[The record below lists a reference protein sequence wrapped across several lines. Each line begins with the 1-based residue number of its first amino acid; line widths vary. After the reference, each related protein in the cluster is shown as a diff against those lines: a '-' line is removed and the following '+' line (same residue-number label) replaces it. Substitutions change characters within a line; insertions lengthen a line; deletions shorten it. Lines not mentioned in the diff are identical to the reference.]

1 MPSKIV
7 EYQCRIC
14 KRRFRGENDFERAEA
29 CEKSHKIPIS
39 VDKPEYNLG
48 DRKSD
53 YPLSVLI
60 HFKDNTSARYYRK

>member
-1 MPSKIV
+1 MPRENISYTCCVCGK
-7 EYQCRIC
+7 EY
-14 KRRFRGENDFERAEA
+14 GSFEKAEE
-29 CEKSHKIPIS
+29 CEKAHKIPFK
-39 VDKPEYNLG
+39 VDKPEYNLK